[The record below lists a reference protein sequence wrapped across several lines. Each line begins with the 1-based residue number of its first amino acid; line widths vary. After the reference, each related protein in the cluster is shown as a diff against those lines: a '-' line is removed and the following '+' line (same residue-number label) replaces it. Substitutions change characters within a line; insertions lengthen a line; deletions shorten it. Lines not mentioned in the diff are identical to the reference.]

1 MATKK
6 KSSKTS
12 KDAIVD
18 AEIDSTIEKLI
29 ELWTIHP
36 EKVQTSVMS
45 LVDAMMSTMHEE
57 VVALTKANA
66 RYKKK
71 AAKN

>member
-1 MATKK
+1 MAAKK

-71 AAKN
+71 AAKA

>member
-1 MATKK
+1 MAAKK

-71 AAKN
+71 TAKG

>member
-1 MATKK
+1 MAAKR

-12 KDAIVD
+12 KDALVD
-18 AEIDSTIEKLI
+18 AEIDSLIEKLI

-71 AAKN
+71 AGKA

>member
-1 MATKK
+1 MAAKK

-45 LVDAMMSTMHEE
+45 LVDAMLSTMHEE

-66 RYKKK
+66 RFKKK
-71 AAKN
+71 AAKG